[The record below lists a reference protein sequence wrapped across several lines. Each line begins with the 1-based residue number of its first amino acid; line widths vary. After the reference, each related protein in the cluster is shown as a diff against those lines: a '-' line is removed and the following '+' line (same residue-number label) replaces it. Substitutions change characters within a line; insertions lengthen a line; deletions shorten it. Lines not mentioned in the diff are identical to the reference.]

1 MTALAEEKLDK
12 TEPEKADKTE
22 KAPKPLGD
30 RVQYYLPEE
39 LTLVQLDSKHALYNP
54 KDRSI
59 KEPTVKNIMVNG
71 VLENVGIRKV
81 GDTIEVIYGTNRV
94 LHVAEANKRLGA
106 AGGELIRVPCVLK
119 RGDDAHAFGL
129 MVSEN
134 EFRSQTSPL
143 SRARLVQRLLDMGRS
158 EDDVCVQFG
167 LSGQTLRNYAALLE
181 CCAAVQKAV
190 ESGSLPAS
198 VARELS
204 KLPRDEQEAALAKLL
219 AGGTVK
225 GESGKKAARAVASG
239 KDPAEANSKRMMSRR
254 FLEKW
259 YDELVEIQNKPA
271 ATAVAAALHFIL
283 GHPRALGDIS
293 VLNDTAKTILDSM
306 VKKPKVKK
314 EKKPRKEKVAKAPK
328 EKKPRKK
335 KKASAE

>member
-1 MTALAEEKLDK
+1 MTALAEEKTDK
-12 TEPEKADKTE
+12 PEAEKAADKPEKLVKT
-22 KAPKPLGD
+22 GD

-106 AGGELIRVPCVLK
+106 AGGELIKVPCVLK

-158 EDDVCVQFG
+158 EEDVCVQFG

-181 CCAAVQKAV
+181 CSAAVQKAV
-190 ESGSLPAS
+190 ENGSLPAS

-204 KLPRDEQEAALAKLL
+204 KLSHEEQGPALEKLL
-219 AGGTVK
+219 AGGSVK
-225 GESGKKAARAVASG
+225 GEKGKKAARALASG
-239 KDPAEANSKRMMSRR
+239 KDPAEANAKRMMSRR

-314 EKKPRKEKVAKAPK
+314 PKKEKVAKAPK
-328 EKKPRKK
+328 EKKAKKPRKK
-335 KKASAE
+335 KASEE